1 MADTYRPMIQLPS
14 QMIPFLGTV
23 LLITVIPGPDTAL
36 VVRNVI
42 VGGRRC
48 ALATALGSTFGLL
61 IWGGASA
68 LGIAAV
74 FKVSD
79 LSFMAVR
86 FMGAGYLCYVGLRL
100 LHQAKMGNVMFVL
113 DNFDERALHLTR
125 IRAFRQGLLT
135 DLLNPKA
142 AAFFTALL
150 PQFISPRI
158 DPVLSTTM
166 LYALIAAL
174 AAFAGLLAYATI
186 AARARTFLSRRGGL
200 RVLDATTGAVLLA
213 IGGRLAWKRTA

>member
-1 MADTYRPMIQLPS
+1 MIQLPS
-14 QMIPFLGTV
+14 QMIPFVGAV
-23 LLITVIPGPDTAL
+23 LLITAIPGPDTAL

-48 ALATALGSTFGLL
+48 ALATALGSSFGLVV
-61 IWGGASA
+61 WGAASA
-68 LGIAAV
+68 LGIAALLR
-74 FKVSD
+74 VSD
-79 LSFMAVR
+79 LSFMAIR
-86 FMGAGYLCYVGLRL
+86 FMGAGYLCYLGLRL
-100 LHQAKMGNVMFVL
+100 LHQAKTGNVMFVL
-113 DNFDERALHLTR
+113 DNFDERALQLTR
-125 IRAFRQGLLT
+125 LRAFRQGLLT

-158 DPVLSTTM
+158 DPVLSTTL

-174 AAFAGLLAYATI
+174 AAFAGLLAYATV
-186 AARARTFLSRRGGL
+186 AARARPFLSRRCGL